1 MTARRLFSWKFFLHG
16 VDPDYPVDYD
26 GESWP
31 AIAGHRDA
39 ATTECPGAALDGG
52 YRLSGP
58 RYER

>member
-39 ATTECPGAALDGG
+39 ATTECPGAAL
-52 YRLSGP
+52 YERLPTIRP